1 MIKAYF
7 EYNGRKSSEF
17 GLRIENDISFT
28 SPEADV
34 EFVEVLGK
42 DGELA
47 IDNKR
52 LKGFD
57 FPVPVR
63 LYAPVGKTVDQVATE
78 ISNWLKTDIG
88 WKPFYFSGS
97 PDYEYVA
104 MSYQSFS
111 ITENLK
117 RNGRAV
123 ITFKMKPYKFLI
135 GQQTLTL
142 SNGQTL
148 TNEGSRP
155 AQPLIR
161 VDGTGDITL
170 KNNGKDWLKLT
181 DVVNY
186 IKVDSEAM
194 VIYREIGNAQ
204 NKKMYSTLNPMF
216 PILEVG
222 DNEITWEGTV
232 DQVQIE
238 PRWESI
244 T

>member
-78 ISNWLKTDIG
+78 ISYWLKADIG

-104 MSYQSFS
+104 MCYQSFS

-123 ITFKMKPYKFLI
+123 ITFKMKPYKFLK
-135 GQQTLTL
+135 GQGTLTL
-142 SNGQTL
+142 TNGQTL
-148 TNEGSRP
+148 TNEGFRAS
-155 AQPLIR
+155 QPLIR

-170 KNNGKDWLKLT
+170 QNNGKDWLKLT

-194 VIYREIGNAQ
+194 SVYREIGNPMFP
-204 NKKMYSTLNPMF
+204 KMYSTLKPMF

-222 DNEITWEGTV
+222 DNTITWEGTV
-232 DQVQIE
+232 EKVEIE

>member
-1 MIKAYF
+1 MSEAYF
-7 EYNGRKSSEF
+7 EYNGRKSTEF
-17 GLRIENDISFT
+17 GLRIENEISFT
-28 SPEADV
+28 SPEYDV
-34 EFVEVLGK
+34 EFIEVLGK

-52 LKGFD
+52 LKGFN

-63 LYAPVGKTVDQVATE
+63 LYTPNGKTVDQVATE

-88 WKPFYFSGS
+88 WKQFIFSGS
-97 PDYEYVA
+97 PEYEYVA
-104 MSYQSFS
+104 MCVDAFS
-111 ITENLK
+111 VKETLK
-117 RNGRAV
+117 NYGNAV
-123 ITFKMKPYKFLI
+123 ITFKMKPYKFLK
-135 GQQTLTL
+135 GFGTLTL
-142 SNGQTL
+142 TNGQTL

-204 NKKMYSTLNPMF
+204 NKKMYSTLKPMF

-222 DNEITWEGTV
+222 DNTITWEGTV
-232 DQVQIE
+232 DKVEIE